1 MREAPNGE
9 YIQHVILPFI
19 IRYLVA
25 IQRLQLDEQGKRI
38 LVNLVEAIKPR
49 PPTQQHDDL
58 VKTVHANLFNPRDIP
73 PPFTPVDYQSKLR
86 NDSSSPQV
94 LRSEVSKHL
103 ANAGLTPALFL
114 VLEPREIGRQVHS
127 YHVERINGLGEYLDK
142 HGGDNLRVR
151 QEMFLKICQQA
162 DDTNP
167 LLLLSF
173 SPAKPHFLTRLILHH
188 VLILSRQPLNLE
200 GISSLGQLRSLVA
213 ATTSSPTALR
223 ATLIVHWIRVGMSL
237 ERLGDAAGWAA
248 VALGL
253 CSRAV
258 SRLAR
263 TWKRIGREER
273 NTVSRWAATLADL
286 GVVDEAE
293 TTTEAKVKP
302 ATSIPNHTIPPKSKV
317 RPAAT
322 PSIHVNSAPIPYL
335 GTLLDDV
342 KPTLDAHSTDE
353 IQLAPLYVSRK
364 RLYEAFALFE
374 ESYLGQ
380 TVKLNLNHKSS
391 RDTVGTNDNDDENT
405 VGGHEEEADKVVTSR
420 CAALLVEFGALW
432 QYLSLIPIPQLPQ

>member
-1 MREAPNGE
+1 M
-9 YIQHVILPFI
+9 
-19 IRYLVA
+19 
-25 IQRLQLDEQGKRI
+25 LQLDEQAKR
-38 LVNLVEAIKPR
+38 LVVNLIEAIKSR
-49 PPTQQHDDL
+49 PPNKEDDDL
-58 VKTVHANLFNPRDIP
+58 IKAVHPKLFNAREIP
-73 PPFTPVDYQSKLR
+73 PMFTPTDYQSRL
-86 NDSSSPQV
+86 NHDASSPQV

-127 YHVERINGLGEYLDK
+127 YHVERIRGLGEYLDK
-142 HGGDNLRVR
+142 LGGDKLRAR
-151 QEMFLKICQQA
+151 QEVFWGLCQQS

-258 SRLAR
+258 SRLSR

-273 NTVSRWAATLADL
+273 NTVSRWAAALAEL

-293 TTTEAKVKP
+293 TTTEANVKS
-302 ATSIPNHTIPPKSKV
+302 ATSIPTYKITPKSKV
-317 RPAAT
+317 RPAAL
-322 PSIHVNSAPIPYL
+322 PSVHVTSASIPYL

-353 IQLAPLYVSRK
+353 IQITPLFKSRK
-364 RLYEAFALFE
+364 RLYESFALFE
-374 ESYLGQ
+374 EAYKGHN
-380 TVKLNLNHKSS
+380 VKLGLNHKSS
-391 RDTVGTNDNDDENT
+391 RDTIGTNDEEVAVSGNEDDT
-405 VGGHEEEADKVVTSR
+405 TIAPRS
-420 CAALLVEFGALW
+420 AALLVEFAALW